1 MNKKRSISILS
12 VLLVMSLLLA
22 ACGGGKLSGNQS
34 SSQSNSQNESAAN
47 GGKVKTVK
55 IFQFKTEI
63 VEGLNELKVEFEK
76 EHPNIKLDIQTVG
89 GGADYAAA
97 LKTKFASGD
106 APDIFSN
113 GGYAELDMWKDKIED
128 LSDQPWVKDLVP
140 LAAEPMKKDG
150 KVYGMPMNLE
160 GIGYVYNKDLF
171 AKAGITETPKTIT
184 ELEADAKKLQ
194 AIGVT
199 PFGNAYQEWWLLG
212 NQGISVAFARQ
223 DNVDEFIKG
232 LNAGTASIVD
242 NEQFKNWSNLL
253 KLTVKYGQK
262 NPLTTDANTHLALFA
277 SGKVAMMQEG
287 NWAQTLVDNITPNMN
302 IGMFPMPID
311 DNAEKN
317 DKLTVGIPANLVVNK
332 DSASKEEAKTFLN
345 WLVTS
350 DMGKEYIA
358 KKWKFIPALKTIP
371 ATSEDIGLLGADVK
385 KYVDENKVYGL
396 QSSKFP
402 DGVTQE
408 FASAIQQLVGDKVDV
423 NGWMKNMQAAW
434 DKLKK

>member
-1 MNKKRSISILS
+1 MKKSSWMIVS
-12 VLLVMSLLLA
+12 VLLIMSMLLS
-22 ACGGGKLSGNQS
+22 ACGGSNNAGNTV
-34 SSQSNSQNESAAN
+34 NGNTQNGSAPST
-47 GGKVKTVK
+47 GETKTVK

-76 EHPNIKLDIQTVG
+76 EYPNIKLDIQTVG

-113 GGYAELDMWKDKIED
+113 GGFAELDMWQDKIED
-128 LSDQPWVKDLVP
+128 LSDQPWVQDLVP
-140 LAAEPMKKDG
+140 LAAEPMTKDG

-171 AKAGITETPKTIT
+171 EKAGITETPKTIA
-184 ELEADAKKLQ
+184 ELEEAAKKLQ
-194 AIGVT
+194 AIDVT

-232 LNAGTASIVD
+232 LNEGTATITG
-242 NEQFKNWSNLL
+242 NEHFKNWSDLL
-253 KLTVKYGQK
+253 KLTVQYGQK
-262 NPLTTDANTHLALFA
+262 NPLTTDANTHLAMFA
-277 SGKVAMMQEG
+277 SGEVAMMQEG
-287 NWAQTLVDNITPNMN
+287 NWAQTLVDNITPDMN

-311 DNAEKN
+311 NDAEKN

-332 DSASKEEAKTFLN
+332 ESASKEEAKTFLN

-350 DMGKEYIA
+350 DMGKEYIV
-358 KKWKFIPALKTIP
+358 KKWKFIPALTTIP
-371 ATSEDIGLLGADVK
+371 ATSEDIGMLGADVK

-408 FASAIQQLVGDKVDV
+408 FASVIQQLIADKVDV
-423 NGWMKNMQAAW
+423 EGWMSNMQAAW

>member
-1 MNKKRSISILS
+1 MKKSSWMIVS
-12 VLLVMSLLLA
+12 VLLIMSMLLS
-22 ACGGGKLSGNQS
+22 ACGGNNAGNTT
-34 SSQSNSQNESAAN
+34 NGNAQNGSAPT
-47 GGKVKTVK
+47 GEIKTVK

-63 VEGLNELKVEFEK
+63 VEGLNELKVEFEN
-76 EHPNIKLDIQTVG
+76 EYPNIKLDIQTVG

-113 GGYAELDMWKDKIED
+113 GGFAELDMWQDRIED
-128 LSDQPWVKDLVP
+128 LSDQPWVQDLVP
-140 LAAEPMKKDG
+140 LAAEPMTKDG

-171 AKAGITETPKTIT
+171 EKAGITETPKTIA
-184 ELEADAKKLQ
+184 ELEEAAKKLQ
-194 AIGVT
+194 AIDVI

-232 LNAGTASIVD
+232 LNEGTATIKD
-242 NEQFKNWSNLL
+242 NEQFKNWSDLL
-253 KLTVKYGQK
+253 KLTVEYGQK
-262 NPLTTDANTHLALFA
+262 NPLTTDANTHLAMFA
-277 SGKVAMMQEG
+277 NSEVAMMQEG
-287 NWAQTLVDNITPNMN
+287 NWAQTLVDNITPDMN

-311 DNAEKN
+311 NDAEKN

-332 DSASKEEAKTFLN
+332 ESASKEEAKIFLN
-345 WLVTS
+345 WLVTN
-350 DMGKEYIA
+350 DMGKEYIV
-358 KKWKFIPALKTIP
+358 KKWKFIPALTTIP
-371 ATSEDIGLLGADVK
+371 ASSEDIGLLGADVK

-408 FASAIQQLVGDKVDV
+408 FASVIQQLIADKIDQV
-423 NGWMKNMQAAW
+423 GWMSNMQAAW